1 MNDDR
6 ATLDHFLTADPH
18 DPGCD
23 AGVDILDEYVELELA
38 GRDPAARFAGTAV
51 HLRSC
56 ADCRRDHDGL
66 LELARSLAAAPPPA

>member
-6 ATLDHFLTADPH
+6 DTLDQFLTANPH

-23 AGVDILDEYVELELA
+23 AGADILDQYVELELA
-38 GRDPAARFAGTAV
+38 GQDPATRYPGTAI

-66 LELARSLAAAPPPA
+66 LELASSFGTVEPPA